1 MKFIRRP
8 DLDPHTRI
16 DIVKHVWIHQGIYG
30 KMTQIA
36 QEYHISRTFLYQLNW
51 AARQH
56 LEDLFSDPQ
65 HLVQPPEFQLEP
77 WILLLRLEGNCS
89 IPSLSSIFKHFDYQ
103 PNSVGYLR
111 EYLRDYGRCVPST
124 LSMPHQK
131 VVFYL
136 SDEIF
141 AIRAPILVTIDAQS
155 TAILKIEL
163 ASDRSAKTWET
174 HFNDLG
180 AHRFHSLGMA
190 SDRGVGLKAGY
201 QAACQDGFWVC
212 DQFHEFQDL
221 FSRCHQLERKAYR
234 AIGKE
239 IKAAET
245 FAKAKSEANLHK
257 RLEQYDQARQDCEH
271 AIERYDQLDL
281 LLGMLSETLYLCSES
296 GRLRTVEEV
305 RSNLT
310 VILSLIEEIE
320 DASLPKLLKSI
331 RAHMDDILVPFGQ
344 VERIH
349 ADLLELMPEPIVD
362 ALGLAWHHD
371 HLFYQS
377 HGKKKHYHRRE
388 SDYWL
393 NFSEGLLDDQFDEFK
408 VLVFEKLDSIVK
420 ASSLVEMVNSLI
432 RPYLN
437 SCRGHIT
444 QETLNLI
451 MFYHNYRRYKGGK
464 RQGKAPIELLT
475 GEALKAD
482 WVELLMQHREKSPQ
496 EASLKSSSPLELVPH
511 RDEHSDEKAP
521 PCETPV
527 VPTSEPQA
535 TSDHVATAMDAKAA

>member
-1 MKFIRRP
+1 MKFTRRH
-8 DLDPHTRI
+8 DLDPQTRI
-16 DIVKHVWIHQGIYG
+16 DIVKHVWINQGIYG
-30 KMTQIA
+30 QMTRIA
-36 QEYHISRTFLYQLNW
+36 QEYHISRTFLYQLSW
-51 AARQH
+51 AAQHH
-56 LEDLFSDPQ
+56 LEELFSDPQ
-65 HLVQPPEFQLEP
+65 HLIEPPDFPIEP
-77 WILLLRLEGNCS
+77 WILMLRLEGNCS
-89 IPSLSSIFKHFDYQ
+89 IPRLSSIFKHFDYQ
-103 PNSVGYLR
+103 PSSVGYLS
-111 EYLRDYGRCVPST
+111 ESLQDYGRCVPST

-163 ASDRSAKTWET
+163 ASDRSAQTWET
-174 HFNDLG
+174 HFQDLG

-221 FSRCHQLERKAYR
+221 FNRCHHLERQAYG

-239 IKAAET
+239 IEAAET
-245 FAKAKSEANLHK
+245 FANAKSEANLQK
-257 RLEQYDQARQDCEH
+257 RLEHYEQTRQACEH
-271 AIERYDQLDL
+271 AIERYDQLNL
-281 LLGMLSETLYLCSES
+281 LLGMLSEALYLCSNL
-296 GRLRTVEEV
+296 GRLRTVEGV
-305 RSNLT
+305 RSDLT
-310 VILSLIEEIE
+310 VILNLME
-320 DASLPKLLKSI
+320 DINDAKLPKLLKSI
-331 RAHMDDILVPFGQ
+331 RAHMDDILVPFRQ

-349 ADLLELMPEPIVD
+349 TDLLEVMPEEIVD
-362 ALGLAWHHD
+362 ALALAWHHD

-377 HGKKKHYHRRE
+377 RGKKKQYHRRE

-393 NFSEGLLDDQFDEFK
+393 NFSEGILDDQFDELK
-408 VLVFEKLDSIVK
+408 AQVFEKLDSIVK

-437 SCRGHIT
+437 SCKGQIT

-451 MFYHNYRRYKGGK
+451 MFYHNHRRYKSGK

-475 GEALKAD
+475 GEALQGD
-482 WVELLMQHREKSPQ
+482 WVDLLIQHKQ
-496 EASLKSSSPLELVPH
+496 EASTKASGVSNSALALVPRPH
-511 RDEHSDEKAP
+511 GQPSP
-521 PCETPV
+521 PETPPDQAV
-527 VPTSEPQA
+527 CEPSAEAAPEWQPTDVE
-535 TSDHVATAMDAKAA
+535 AA

>member
-1 MKFIRRP
+1 
-8 DLDPHTRI
+8 
-16 DIVKHVWIHQGIYG
+16 
-30 KMTQIA
+30 MTQIA
-36 QEYHISRTFLYQLNW
+36 QEYHISRTFLYQLSW
-51 AARQH
+51 AARYH

-65 HLVQPPEFQLEP
+65 PLVEPPDFLLEP
-77 WILLLRLEGNCS
+77 WILLLRLEGQCS
-89 IPSLSSIFKHFDYQ
+89 IPSMSSIFKHFDYQ
-103 PNSVGYLR
+103 PNSVGSLS
-111 EYLRDYGRCVPST
+111 ESLRDYGRCVPST

-141 AIRAPILVTIDAQS
+141 AIRTPILVTIDAQS

-174 HFNDLG
+174 PFHDLG

-190 SDRGVGLKAGY
+190 SDRGVGLQAGY

-221 FSRCHQLERKAYR
+221 FNRCHHLERKAYG

-239 IKAAET
+239 VEAAET
-245 FAKAKSEANLHK
+245 FANAKSEANLQK
-257 RLEQYDQARQDCEH
+257 RLEQYEQARQAGER
-271 AIERYDQLDL
+271 AIERYDQLNL
-281 LLGMLSETLYLCSES
+281 LLGMLSEALYLCSNL
-296 GRLRTVEEV
+296 GRLRTVEGV
-305 RSNLT
+305 RSDLT
-310 VILSLIEEIE
+310 VILSLMEEINDE
-320 DASLPKLLKSI
+320 KLPKLLKSI
-331 RAHMDDILVPFGQ
+331 RSHMNDILVPFRQ

-349 ADLLELMPEPIVD
+349 TDLLELMPEQRVD
-362 ALGLAWHHD
+362 ALVLAWNHD

-377 HGKKKHYHRRE
+377 HGKKKYYHRRE

-393 NFSEGLLDDQFDEFK
+393 TFCEGLLDDQFDALK
-408 VLVFEKLDSIVK
+408 VLVFEKLDSVVK

-437 SCRGHIT
+437 SSKGQIT

-451 MFYHNYRRYKGGK
+451 MFYHNHRRYKSGK

-475 GEALKAD
+475 GEALQGD
-482 WVELLMQHREKSPQ
+482 WVDLLIQHKR
-496 EASLKSSSPLELVPH
+496 EASTNASGASSPMYNVP
-511 RDEHSDEKAP
+511 RKLDR
-521 PCETPV
+521 
-527 VPTSEPQA
+527 
-535 TSDHVATAMDAKAA
+535 

>member
-1 MKFIRRP
+1 MKFTRRH

-16 DIVKHVWIHQGIYG
+16 EIVRHVWINQGIYG

-36 QEYHISRTFLYQLNW
+36 QDYRISRTFLYQLSW
-51 AARQH
+51 AAQHH

-65 HLVQPPEFQLEP
+65 YLVEPPDLLLEP

-89 IPSLSSIFKHFDYQ
+89 IPSMSSIFKHFDYR
-103 PNSVGYLR
+103 PSSVGYLS
-111 EYLRDYGRCVPST
+111 EYLQDYGRSVPST
-124 LSMPHQK
+124 LSMAEKK

-141 AIRAPILVTIDAQS
+141 AIQAPILVTIDAQS

-174 HFNDLG
+174 HFKDLG

-201 QAACQDGFWVC
+201 QAACKDGFWVC

-221 FSRCHQLERKAYR
+221 FNRCHQLERKAYA

-239 IKAAET
+239 IEAAEK
-245 FAKAKSEANLHK
+245 FANAKSEANLKK
-257 RLEQYDQARQDCEH
+257 RLEKYEQARQACEH
-271 AIERYDQLDL
+271 AIERYDQLNL
-281 LLGMLSETLYLCSES
+281 LLSMLSETLYLCSEL
-296 GRLRTVEEV
+296 GRLHTVEGV
-305 RSNLT
+305 RSDLR
-310 VILSLIEEIE
+310 VILSLIEAIDDEK
-320 DASLPKLLKSI
+320 LPKLVKPI
-331 RAHMDDILVPFGQ
+331 RSHMDDILVPFRQ

-349 ADLLELMPEPIVD
+349 ADLLELMPEQIVD
-362 ALGLAWHHD
+362 ALVLAWHHD

-388 SDYWL
+388 SDYWI
-393 NFSEGLLDDQFDEFK
+393 NFCEGLLHDQFDEFK
-408 VLVFEKLDSIVK
+408 VLIFEKLDSVVK

-437 SCRGHIT
+437 SSKGHIT

-451 MFYHNYRRYKGGK
+451 MFYHNHRRYKSGR
-464 RQGKAPIELLT
+464 RQGQAPIELLT
-475 GEALKAD
+475 GEALQGD
-482 WVELLMQHREKSPQ
+482 WVDLLMQLKR
-496 EASLKSSSPLELVPH
+496 EASTDANEPSSPVLELVSSHHGQTAPS
-511 RDEHSDEKAP
+511 EIPSDQAV
-521 PCETPV
+521 CEPSADADHGWQ
-527 VPTSEPQA
+527 PT
-535 TSDHVATAMDAKAA
+535 DVAAA

>member
-1 MKFIRRP
+1 MQFTRRH
-8 DLDPHTRI
+8 DLDPQTRI
-16 DIVKHVWIHQGIYG
+16 DIVKHVWLHQGIYG

-36 QEYHISRTFLYQLNW
+36 QAYHISRTFLYQLSW
-51 AARQH
+51 AARHH

-65 HLVQPPEFQLEP
+65 PLVEPPDFRLEP
-77 WILLLRLEGNCS
+77 WILLLRLEGQCS
-89 IPSLSSIFKHFDYQ
+89 IPSMSSIFKHFDYQ
-103 PNSVGYLR
+103 PNSVGYLS
-111 EYLRDYGRCVPST
+111 ESLRDYGRCVPST

-141 AIRAPILVTIDAQS
+141 AIQAPILVTIDAQS

-174 HFNDLG
+174 HFRDLG

-221 FSRCHQLERKAYR
+221 FNRCHQLERKAYG

-239 IKAAET
+239 VKAAET
-245 FAKAKSEANLHK
+245 FANAKSEASLQK
-257 RLEQYDQARQDCEH
+257 RLEHYDQARQACER
-271 AIERYDQLDL
+271 AIERYDQLNL
-281 LLGMLSETLYLCSES
+281 LLGMLSETLYLCSNW
-296 GRLRTVEEV
+296 GQLRTVEGV
-305 RSNLT
+305 RSDLT
-310 VILSLIEEIE
+310 VMLSLMEEIE
-320 DASLPKLLKSI
+320 DEKLPNLLKPI
-331 RAHMDDILVPFGQ
+331 RAHMDDILVPFHQ
-344 VERIH
+344 VELIH
-349 ADLLELMPEPIVD
+349 AELLDLLPEQIVD
-362 ALGLAWHHD
+362 AFVLSWHHD
-371 HLFYQS
+371 HLSYQS
-377 HGKKKHYHRRE
+377 HGKKKQYHQRE

-393 NFSEGLLDDQFDEFK
+393 NFSEGLLDGQFDEFK
-408 VLVFEKLDSIVK
+408 ALIFEKLDSIVK

-437 SCRGHIT
+437 SSKGQIT

-451 MFYHNYRRYKGGK
+451 MFYHNHRRYRGGR

-475 GEALKAD
+475 GEALQGD
-482 WVELLMQHREKSPQ
+482 WVDLLIQHKREACANAN
-496 EASLKSSSPLELVPH
+496 EASSPVLEFVPSH
-511 RDEHSDEKAP
+511 HGQTAPSEIPSDQAVHEPSADADHGWQ
-521 PCETPV
+521 
-527 VPTSEPQA
+527 PT
-535 TSDHVATAMDAKAA
+535 DVAAA